1 MTEYELAQMLF
12 ARGGTDG
19 TQPSGTQSV
28 TTQVHGYATT
38 DSENGS
44 VSVVLYAD
52 AGGDDAEME
61 VPTMG
66 GITEGSDV
74 LVTLLDGT
82 PVDVTQSGNVDAA
95 SSTATKYITEIND
108 NGITV
113 HPSDPANDY
122 DTLVDALGVAI
133 RKAAEEIVR
142 MSGEVDIAGRR
153 IGHLVVG
160 DSSDGSKT
168 ALEGTAEDVDYG
180 TYILRRRTSSLSAY
194 APDGSD
200 IAIVSAWAE
209 TASDGSTDECGV
221 RLYGEYLNLAHGT
234 TYGSVSM
241 EQAVH
246 AVAAQSGTVTASTI
260 GNVAAGSISSL
271 LSVTFPSAFDYVPNV
286 VVGFRSTSTAGGF
299 GACSVAVNSVTAT
312 GFTYRVFNADTQTR
326 NPGIYWIAL

>member
-1 MTEYELAQMLF
+1 MTEYELAQKLF

-19 TQPSGTQSV
+19 TRPSGTQSV

-95 SSTATKYITEIND
+95 SSTATKYITETND

-113 HPSDPANDY
+113 HPSDPNNDY

-142 MSGEVDIAGRR
+142 MSGEVDAAGRR

-160 DSSDGSKT
+160 DSSDGSAT

-180 TYILRRRTSSLSAY
+180 TYVLRRRTSSLRAY

-200 IAIVSAWAE
+200 NAMVSAWAE
-209 TASDGSTDECGV
+209 TSSDGSVDECGV

-234 TYGSVSM
+234 TYGSVPM
-241 EQAVH
+241 VDAAK
-246 AVAAQSGTVTASTI
+246 AVAAQSGTVQPST
-260 GNVAAGSISSL
+260 GVPAGSASDL
-271 LSVTFPSAFDYVPNV
+271 RSVTFPTPYDSAPNV
-286 VVGFRSTSTAGGF
+286 VVGFISTTSAGGF
-299 GACSVAVNSVTAT
+299 GRCSVAVNDISAT
-312 GFTYRVFNADTQTR
+312 GFTYRIFNGDTTAR
-326 NPGIYWIAL
+326 NPGICWIAL